1 MTVLNSSAVGVP
13 GSGGDFVPPAENTYI
28 FNVGA
33 SRVCRSAIV
42 FDDNRFEMTE
52 QFQVEFTGIILPD
65 GTATT
70 TVPRVEVRPTVATV
84 TILDNDGTCREQI
97 KHIP

>member
-1 MTVLNSSAVGVP
+1 MFPSTVGVP
-13 GSGGDFVPPAENTYI
+13 GSGGDFVPPVENTYV

-52 QFQVEFTGIILPD
+52 QFQVQFTGIILPD
-65 GTATT
+65 GTAAPS
-70 TVPRVEVRPTVATV
+70 VPRVVIQPTAATV
-84 TILDNDGTCREQI
+84 IIQDNDGKYKARVN
-97 KHIP
+97 